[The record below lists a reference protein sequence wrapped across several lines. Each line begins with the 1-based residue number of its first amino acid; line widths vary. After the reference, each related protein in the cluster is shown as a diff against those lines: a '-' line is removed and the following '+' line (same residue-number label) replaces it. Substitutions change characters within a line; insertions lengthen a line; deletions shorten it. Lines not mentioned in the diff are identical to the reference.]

1 MCDGAC
7 ASSPSNYHPN
17 RTGRILVKARHML
30 YLELRHLTKMPVL
43 FEIIHF
49 NMGKGLYLSQLS
61 FLKHLSNFST
71 THYVCV
77 AVISQFIPYVVLH
90 DYGFLDHVTHLFQI
104 KTHVHQM
111 RHHAFNREHKYH
123 NHADIL

>member
-1 MCDGAC
+1 
-7 ASSPSNYHPN
+7 
-17 RTGRILVKARHML
+17 
-30 YLELRHLTKMPVL
+30 
-43 FEIIHF
+43 
-49 NMGKGLYLSQLS
+49 MGKGLYLSQLS

-90 DYGFLDHVTHLFQI
+90 DYVFFDHVTHLFQI

-111 RHHAFNREHKYH
+111 RITSSVGNKNTTIMLISYSH
-123 NHADIL
+123 NGLFCAATQSNLS